1 MGSPAGLEVKNLP
14 AMQTPALDSISGLGR
29 VPAEG
34 NGYLLQNSCLGN
46 LMDRE
51 AWWAADQI
59 REGQK
64 KRKKMYIGNI
74 L

>member
-1 MGSPAGLEVKNLP
+1 MGSPAGLAVKNLP
-14 AMQTPALDSISGLGR
+14 AMQTPALDLISGLGR

-51 AWWAADQI
+51 AWWATIHGVAKELDNLAT
-59 REGQK
+59 K
-64 KRKKMYIGNI
+64 
-74 L
+74 

>member
-1 MGSPAGLEVKNLP
+1 MGSPAGLAVKNLP

-51 AWWAADQI
+51 AWWATIHGVAKELDNLAT
-59 REGQK
+59 K
-64 KRKKMYIGNI
+64 
-74 L
+74 